1 MRLTLRNLEAAMEDL
16 RSLGKFVSSTVE
28 H

>member
-1 MRLTLRNLEAAMEDL
+1 MEDL